1 VFDAS
6 SMPVPLIACCFGGDW
21 LDKERSRI
29 CRKALHY
36 IRRHAPPQVPGFFMS
51 TIAPRPPPPEIV
63 IDTNTVLDWLL
74 FEDPAGLVVGAAV
87 VTGQLTWVA
96 TSAMVDELHSVL
108 SRPGFERWQARIEPT
123 RMMTSQH
130 CQIVTA
136 QARGAAEQLHCTDA
150 DDQKFI
156 DLALDRRAPW
166 LLTRDKALLRLAK
179 RAALQGVR
187 VLTPAHWMT
196 SIAPTAAP

>member
-1 VFDAS
+1 MSA
-6 SMPVPLIACCFGGDW
+6 IA
-21 LDKERSRI
+21 LRQPS
-29 CRKALHY
+29 
-36 IRRHAPPQVPGFFMS
+36 
-51 TIAPRPPPPEIV
+51 PEIV

-74 FEDPAGLVVGAAV
+74 FEDPAGLAVGTAV
-87 VTGQLTWVA
+87 GTGQLRWVA
-96 TSAMVDELHSVL
+96 TSTMVDELHSVL

-123 RMMTSQH
+123 RRMTLQH

-136 QARGAAEQLHCTDA
+136 QAMGAADQLRCTDA

-156 DLALDRRAPW
+156 DLALARRVPW

-179 RAALQGVR
+179 RAAHRGVR

-196 SIAPTAAP
+196 VIATTVAP